1 MTPLRP
7 LPAGPWIAL
16 DERDHRPSCV
26 LSLSQAP
33 SSEARWR
40 LRLYALLARGQVEL
54 GELVTQGPLGGA
66 PRRTRAGAIGWCP
79 GAESWA
85 VLATLEDGVPSAVEL
100 VGLAADD
107 GCLAGEVPFV
117 ALEGGAPPPAAT
129 GWGYLSGVGLA
140 AVATPAGSRLHQVS
154 AIAGVADGA
163 IAISGGAAIVIPAGA
178 AWSETWP
185 GPVAPLGPVGF
196 GATAAIASWQ
206 ISWGARP

>member
-7 LPAGPWIAL
+7 LPAGQWIAL

-54 GELVTQGPLGGA
+54 GELVTQAPLGGA
-66 PRRTRAGAIGWCP
+66 TRLTRAVAIGGGP
-79 GAESWA
+79 RARGGGGAVGMGGGRGAGWWA
-85 VLATLEDGVPSAVEL
+85 VLATLGDGVPRAVEL

-117 ALEGGAPPPAAT
+117 
-129 GWGYLSGVGLA
+129 V
-140 AVATPAGSRLHQVS
+140 
-154 AIAGVADGA
+154 
-163 IAISGGAAIVIPAGA
+163 
-178 AWSETWP
+178 
-185 GPVAPLGPVGF
+185 
-196 GATAAIASWQ
+196 
-206 ISWGARP
+206 